1 MILLAVNLARSPFAN
16 TRPIVRVAM
25 VLWTVA
31 ILLGVY
37 NGVTYWHSFSGSE
50 ATKVKLETNK
60 ATIQEAHESIK
71 AAEQALAG
79 LHLREQNETV
89 HFLNAR
95 IAERTFPWSLLFDSI
110 SEILPNGIRLVSL
123 NPTPKS
129 RTGSRQSKKNR
140 VADSV
145 HLGIHAVAKTDADL
159 LDFIDELFSSETFE
173 KPRLSKEKRTD
184 SGEIDFHLTTDF
196 LLDVAARARQMEA
209 VNEKSEA
216 AERVTLAEGT
226 GLAPSESEGKP
237 NQSSSKQEPAAQHFG
252 TPPSGSTAV
261 AEGSE
266 ESTEKRSG
274 AIPVQR
280 PTRSSQRSGQPQAQ
294 PRTRVAPEARTQSEP
309 RTQRRE
315 AADPLRSTPRP
326 GGIQVPG
333 VAFPQTTGVP
343 AGGVVTPGVAPST
356 TPVTPAPEVKP
367 WRNNE
372 NSSPPRGNTPVPL
385 SPNASSSR
393 RLR

>member
-16 TRPIVRVAM
+16 TRPIVRVAI

-31 ILLGVY
+31 VLLGVY

-60 ATIQEAHESIK
+60 ITIQEAHESIK
-71 AAEQALAG
+71 AAEITLAS
-79 LHLREQNETV
+79 LQLREQNETV

-110 SEILPNGIRLVSL
+110 SEILPNGVRLVSL
-123 NPTPKS
+123 KPTPTS
-129 RTGSRQSKKNR
+129 RTGSRQSKKVR

-145 HLGIHAVAKTDADL
+145 HLGIHAVAKKDADL
-159 LDFIDELFSSETFE
+159 LDFIDELFSSEAFE

-196 LLDVAARARQMEA
+196 LLDVAAKARQMEVA
-209 VNEKSEA
+209 TEDPEVPEG
-216 AERVTLAEGT
+216 VTLAEDT
-226 GLAPSESEGKP
+226 ESAPSENDGTAIRGT
-237 NQSSSKQEPAAQHFG
+237 SSKEPTGMESVPAPVG
-252 TPPSGSTAV
+252 SSPVPKVVEKTTERKTGST
-261 AEGSE
+261 
-266 ESTEKRSG
+266 
-274 AIPVQR
+274 PVQR
-280 PTRSSQRSGQPQAQ
+280 PTRGSQERTQPQAS
-294 PRTRVAPEARTQSEP
+294 PRTRVSPEVRTQAVP
-309 RTQRRE
+309 RTENRE
-315 AADPLRSTPRP
+315 VADPLRPSPRP

-343 AGGVVTPGVAPST
+343 TGGVVAPGASPPAV
-356 TPVTPAPEVKP
+356 PAPEVKP
-367 WRNNE
+367 WRRNE
-372 NSSPPRGNTPVPL
+372 NPSPPGGNTPVPL
-385 SPNASSSR
+385 SPTASSSR